1 MAKRE
6 PFWQSHRTHYYQR
19 ATDNGFSVP
28 EIVTRVFLLNLALA
42 ALALTAVAAGGV
54 LVPVLALG
62 GAAALVATLLASFS
76 HIQAKR

>member
-28 EIVTRVFLLNLALA
+28 EIVTRVFLLNLVLA
-42 ALALTAVAAGGV
+42 ALALTAVAVGGM

-62 GAAALVATLLASFS
+62 TAAALVAMLLASFS
-76 HIQAKR
+76 HVKAKR

>member
-42 ALALTAVAAGGV
+42 ALALTAVATGGV

-62 GAAALVATLLASFS
+62 GAAALVAMLLASFS
-76 HIQAKR
+76 HVKPKG